1 MRFTTRLYA
10 MIAMLVALTI
20 FLMLVGVTFS
30 FVYLNKQSSEQHL
43 RALSTSV
50 DQSLLINSPSSLKTW
65 LPLVMN
71 QLDISQVQVVSHHGI
86 IFSHDNPRQNDN
98 AWDNHLPD
106 FVTQHFTL
114 LQHPDLVLKVVYL
127 DPVSSYARS
136 MRTTFYIS
144 FSILLIIIATLVG
157 FRWLRLQSSGLER
170 LEDRAS
176 RILRGEHDSLPLGD
190 VKEWPHNASAAIDKL
205 LTELGEAREQ
215 RSRVDT
221 LIRAYA
227 QQDAKT
233 GLSNRLFF
241 DNQLTTELEE
251 EGAYGILMLIRLPD
265 FDTLRDTHGQGQV
278 KELMFSMVNLLSTFV
293 MRYPS
298 ALLARYYHSDFAV
311 LLPHSTLKEAE
322 VMAAQLVNA
331 VGVLPSTSIID
342 HDALLYIG
350 ISSYRYGQTL
360 EQVMDHAEQA
370 TRSAAFQGSNG
381 WLVYDSSVPEQG
393 RGSVRWRTLLEDTLA
408 RGGPRLYQKPA
419 MNKEGVLDHRE
430 VLRRIYDGTRELL
443 AAEFMPLVTQFG
455 LSQSYD
461 RRMVGQIIP
470 LLAQWPDETL
480 AFHLTVDSLLQRTFV
495 RWLRDVLLQCE
506 KSQRNRILIELAEA
520 DLCQHIDRLR
530 PALRLLQGLGCR
542 LAVTQAGLTVVSTSY
557 LKFFPIERV
566 KLHPGLVRDIDKR
579 VENQLFV
586 QSLLSAC
593 KGTQAKVY
601 ASGVRTIDEWLAL
614 LENGI
619 HGGQGDFF
627 ATPQVIDPVS
637 KKYSHNRGVLTDPN
651 GKN

>member
-10 MIAMLVALTI
+10 MITMLVALTV

-30 FVYLNKQSSEQHL
+30 FVYLNKQNAEQHL

-50 DQSLLINSPSSLKTW
+50 DQSLLSNPPASLHSW

-71 QLDISQVQVVSHHGI
+71 QLDIRQVQIVATSGPVYSHNNSPQKDTDWD
-86 IFSHDNPRQNDN
+86 SHIPDLLTE
-98 AWDNHLPD
+98 HLP
-106 FVTQHFTL
+106 L
-114 LQHPDLVLKVVYL
+114 LQHPDLSMKVVYL

-136 MRTTFYIS
+136 LRTTLYIS
-144 FSILLIIIATLVG
+144 FAILLIIIATLVS
-157 FRWLRLQSSGLER
+157 FRWLRLQTSGIER

-176 RILRGEHDSLPLGD
+176 RILRGQRDNLPLGD
-190 VKEWPHNASAAIDKL
+190 VREWPQRASAAIDKL
-205 LTELGEAREQ
+205 LVDLGEAREQ

-265 FDTLRDTHGQGQV
+265 FDTLRDTHGQALV
-278 KELMFSMVNLLSTFV
+278 KDLLSSMVNLLSTFV

-322 VMAAQLVNA
+322 VMAAQLVKA
-331 VGVLPSTSIID
+331 VGVLPSSSIID
-342 HDALLYIG
+342 RDALLYIG

-360 EQVMDHAEQA
+360 EEVMDSAEQA
-370 TRSAAFQGSNG
+370 TRNAAFQGSNG
-381 WLVYDSSVPEQG
+381 WLVYDSNVPEKG

-419 MNKEGVLDHRE
+419 MNKAGFLDHRE
-430 VLRRIYDGTRELL
+430 VQRRIFDGTRELL
-443 AAEFMPLVTQFG
+443 AAEFIPLVTQFG
-455 LSQSYD
+455 LSQSFD
-461 RRMVGQIIP
+461 RRMIGQIIP
-470 LLAQWPDETL
+470 LLTQWPDETL
-480 AFHLTVDSLLQRTFV
+480 AFHLTVDSLLQRSFV
-495 RWLRDVLLQCE
+495 RWLRDILLQCE

-542 LAVTQAGLTVVSTSY
+542 LAVSQAGLTVVSTSY
-557 LKFFPIERV
+557 LKSFPIERV

-601 ASGVRTIDEWLAL
+601 ASGVRSIDEWLVL

-627 ATPQVIDPVS
+627 ATPQVIDPVG
-637 KKYSHNRGVLTDPN
+637 KKYSHNHGV
-651 GKN
+651 

>member
-10 MIAMLVALTI
+10 MISMLVALTI

-30 FVYLNKQSSEQHL
+30 FVFLNKQNAEQHL

-50 DQSLLINSPSSLKTW
+50 DQSLLASPPSSLKNW
-65 LPLVMN
+65 MPLVMN
-71 QLDISQVQVVSHHGI
+71 QLDISSVEVIAHHGPLY
-86 IFSHDNPRQNDN
+86 SHDNQHNTGS
-98 AWDNHLPD
+98 AWDSHFPD
-106 FVTQHFTL
+106 FITQYLPL
-114 LQHPDLVLKVVYL
+114 LQHPDLKLKVVYL
-127 DPVSSYARS
+127 DPVSNYARS
-136 MRTTFYIS
+136 LRTTLYIS
-144 FSILLIIIATLVG
+144 LAIVLILIATLVS
-157 FRWLRLQSSGLER
+157 FRWLRLQTLGFEKLE
-170 LEDRAS
+170 ERAQ
-176 RILRGEHDSLPLGD
+176 RILRGERDNLPLGD
-190 VKEWPHNASAAIDKL
+190 VSEWPQHASAAIDKL
-205 LTELGEAREQ
+205 LVDLGEAREQ

-221 LIRAYA
+221 LIRAFA

-265 FDTLRDTHGQGQV
+265 FDTLRDTHGQVPV
-278 KELMFSMVNLLSTFV
+278 KELMSSIVNLLSTFV

-331 VGVLPSTSIID
+331 VGVLPTTSIID
-342 HDALLYIG
+342 RDALLYIG
-350 ISSYRYGQTL
+350 ISSYRYGQTV
-360 EQVMDHAEQA
+360 EEVMDYAEQA
-370 TRSAAFQGSNG
+370 TRHSAFQGSNS
-381 WLVYDSSVPEQG
+381 WSVYDSSVPEKG

-419 MNKEGVLDHRE
+419 MNRSGVLDHRE
-430 VLRRIYDGTRELL
+430 VQRRIFDGTRELL
-443 AAEFMPLVTQFG
+443 AAEFIPLVTQFG
-455 LSQSYD
+455 MSQSFD
-461 RRMVGQIIP
+461 RRMISQIIP
-470 LLAQWPDETL
+470 LLAHWPDEML
-480 AFHLTVDSLLQRTFV
+480 AFHLTVDSLLQRSFV

-506 KSQRNRILIELAEA
+506 KTQRNRILIELAEA
-520 DLCQHIDRLR
+520 DLCQHTDRLR

-542 LAVTQAGLTVVSTSY
+542 LAVSQAGLTVVSTSY
-557 LKFFPIERV
+557 LKSFQIERV

-586 QSLLSAC
+586 QSLVSAC
-593 KGTQAKVY
+593 KGTNAKVY
-601 ASGVRTIDEWLAL
+601 ASGVRSMDEWLAL
-614 LENGI
+614 LESGI

-627 ATPQVIDPVS
+627 ATPQSIDPVS
-637 KKYSHNRGVLTDPN
+637 KKYSHNHGV
-651 GKN
+651 

>member
-10 MIAMLVALTI
+10 MISMLVALTI

-30 FVYLNKQSSEQHL
+30 FVYLNKQSSDEHL

-50 DQSLLINSPSSLKTW
+50 DQSLLANPPSDLQNW

-71 QLDISQVQVVSHHGI
+71 QLDISSLQVVAHHGPI
-86 IFSHDNPRQNDN
+86 YSHDNQTAEGN
-98 AWDNHLPD
+98 AWDNHIPD
-106 FVTQHFTL
+106 FITQDFSL
-114 LQHPDLVLKVVYL
+114 LHHPDLSLKVVYL
-127 DPVSSYARS
+127 DPVSNYARS
-136 MRTTFYIS
+136 LRTTLYIS
-144 FSILLIIIATLVG
+144 LAILLIIAATLLS
-157 FRWLRLQSSGLER
+157 FRWVRLQTSGIER
-170 LEDRAS
+170 LEDRAA
-176 RILRGEHDSLPLGD
+176 RVLRGERDNLPLGD
-190 VKEWPHNASAAIDKL
+190 VTEWPLNSSAAIDKL
-205 LTELGEAREQ
+205 LVDLSEAREQ

-221 LIRAYA
+221 LIRAFA

-265 FDTLRDTHGQGQV
+265 FDTLRDTHGQAPV
-278 KELMFSMVNLLSTFV
+278 KDLMSSIVNLLSTFV
-293 MRYPS
+293 MRYSS

-331 VGVLPSTSIID
+331 VGALPSTSIID
-342 HDALLYIG
+342 RDALLYIG
-350 ISSYRYGQTL
+350 ISSYRFGQTL
-360 EQVMDHAEQA
+360 EQVMDYAEQA
-370 TRSAAFQGSNG
+370 TRHAAFQGSNS
-381 WLVYDSSVPEQG
+381 WSVYDSNVPEKG

-419 MNKEGVLDHRE
+419 LNKSGVLDHRE
-430 VLRRIYDGTRELL
+430 VQRRIFDGTRELL
-443 AAEFMPLVTQFG
+443 AAEFIPLVTQFG
-455 LSQSYD
+455 MSQSYD
-461 RRMVGQIIP
+461 RRMISQIIP

-495 RWLRDVLLQCE
+495 RWLRDILLQCE
-506 KSQRNRILIELAEA
+506 KTQRNRILIELAEA
-520 DLCQHIDRLR
+520 DLCQHTDRLR

-542 LAVTQAGLTVVSTSY
+542 LAVSQAGLTVVSTSY
-557 LKFFPIERV
+557 LKSFQVERV

-586 QSLLSAC
+586 KSLLSAC

-614 LENGI
+614 LETGI

-627 ATPQVIDPVS
+627 ASPQVIDPVG
-637 KKYSHNRGVLTDPN
+637 KKYSHNHGV
-651 GKN
+651 

>member
-10 MIAMLVALTI
+10 MISMLVALTI

-30 FVYLNKQSSEQHL
+30 FVYLNKQSAEQHL

-50 DQSLLINSPSSLKTW
+50 DQSLLENPPSSLKTW
-65 LPLVMN
+65 LPLAMN
-71 QLDISQVQVVSHHGI
+71 QLDISSLEVVAGHGI
-86 IFSHDNPRQNDN
+86 VYRHDNSPDYGN
-98 AWDNHLPD
+98 AWASHFPD
-106 FVTQHFTL
+106 FITQRIPL
-114 LQHPDLVLKVVYL
+114 VQHPDLSLKVVYL

-136 MRTTFYIS
+136 LRTTLYIS
-144 FSILLIIIATLVG
+144 FSILLIIVATLAS
-157 FRWLRLQSSGLER
+157 FRWLRLQTRGLER
-170 LEDRAS
+170 LEDRAT
-176 RILRGEHDSLPLGD
+176 RILRGQRDNLPMGD
-190 VKEWPHNASAAIDKL
+190 VNEWPAKTSAAIDKL
-205 LTELGEAREQ
+205 LVDLGEAREQ

-251 EGAYGILMLIRLPD
+251 DGAYGIIMLIRLPD
-265 FDTLRDTHGQGQV
+265 FDTLRDNHGQGPV
-278 KELMFSMVNLLSTFV
+278 KDLMSSVVNLLSTFV

-311 LLPHSTLKEAE
+311 LLPHSTLKDAE

-331 VGVLPSTSIID
+331 AGVIPSSSIID
-342 HDALLYIG
+342 RDALFYIG
-350 ISSYRYGQTL
+350 ISAYRFGQNL
-360 EQVMDHAEQA
+360 DQVMDYAEQA
-370 TRSAAFQGSNG
+370 TRHAAFKGSNS
-381 WLVYDSSVPEQG
+381 WSVYDSSVPEQG
-393 RGSVRWRTLLEDTLA
+393 RGSVRWRTLLEETLA

-419 MNKEGVLDHRE
+419 MYKAGVLDHRE
-430 VLRRIYDGTRELL
+430 VQRRIFDGTRELL
-443 AAEFMPLVTQFG
+443 AAEFIPLVTQFG
-455 LSQSYD
+455 MAQSFD
-461 RRMVGQIIP
+461 RRMVSQIIP

-480 AFHLTVDSLLQRTFV
+480 AFHLTVDSLLQRSFV
-495 RWLRDVLLQCE
+495 RWLRDVLLQRE
-506 KSQRNRILIELAEA
+506 KKQRNRILIELAEA

-530 PALRLLQGLGCR
+530 PALRLLMGLGCR
-542 LAVTQAGLTVVSTSY
+542 LAVSQAGLTVVSTSY
-557 LKFFPIERV
+557 LKSFPIERV

-601 ASGVRTIDEWLAL
+601 ASGVRTIDEWLVL

-627 ATPQVIDPVS
+627 ATPQIVDPVG
-637 KKYSHNRGVLTDPN
+637 KKYSHNHGV
-651 GKN
+651 